1 MSSKNLRGRGKKMH
15 ELAVCQGLMSEVERV
30 VELER
35 ASAVSAVVLRIGP
48 LSGVEPELLRAAF
61 PIAAAGGPAAG
72 ARLDIETSA
81 VTVSCPDCGAIS
93 DATPRRLLCAAC
105 GNWRVS
111 VVSGDELLLK
121 SLELITASDEA
132 VEGT

>member
-1 MSSKNLRGRGKKMH
+1 MH

-30 VELER
+30 VGQER
-35 ASAVSAVVLRIGP
+35 ASTVSVVVVRIGP
-48 LSGVEPELLRAAF
+48 LSGVEPDLIRAAF

-72 ARLDIETSA
+72 ARLEIETSA
-81 VTVSCPDCGAIS
+81 VSVRCPECEAVSE
-93 DATPRRLLCAAC
+93 ATPRRLLCAAC

-111 VVSGDELLLK
+111 VVSGDEMLLK
-121 SLELITASDEA
+121 SLELITANDEA